1 MFPVRSIRNTAPAM
15 RSVKPPR
22 ISSPHSDHSRDTWP
36 TATVA
41 AAPKGEQSEFMNV
54 TKWEQNVLCSADVS
68 RWRSCKQRWKYSY
81 IQSGMIFNL
90 SWVYLTPTWV
100 WEMCSGYGCNR
111 LAQCLSKLFRGLKH
125 HETDAVMDTR
135 RQQRGSSWKGWTVR
149 RSRNEWKGK
158 ACFHYRNFE
167 IKCLMGVNLTFFMKL
182 HRSGHVYITYICDV
196 RCQVILCMQVLFI
209 CMGSV
214 LLHMWTFGE
223 NSSKNKQTFFFLY
236 FHLSQLYI

>member
-1 MFPVRSIRNTAPAM
+1 
-15 RSVKPPR
+15 
-22 ISSPHSDHSRDTWP
+22 
-36 TATVA
+36 
-41 AAPKGEQSEFMNV
+41 
-54 TKWEQNVLCSADVS
+54 
-68 RWRSCKQRWKYSY
+68 
-81 IQSGMIFNL
+81 MIFNL

-149 RSRNEWKGK
+149 RSRNEWTGK

-214 LLHMWTFGE
+214 LLHIVVKT
-223 NSSKNKQTFFFLY
+223 NKHFFFFTFISHNIISNSTVCYCVTISLY
-236 FHLSQLYI
+236 RFKSAAAQSVTRWQTVALTHSFQYMWVIMTSAPCGWT